1 MVSSVLRGLL
11 FPLLIHSYFCTR
23 PVRVASWDSRDSAG
37 PFGVVTLAHRFG
49 RIHAPSRNMRSALRF
64 LSDRNPGRL
73 LVEARIFLFGF
84 TPLGQWSPRP
94 PSASGKGSACASLP
108 LSWQK
113 PTAGFLFHWLLPG
126 SARLA
131 VGISPWKC
139 MFVVK
144 QPVFLRSGFVSF
156 FCRFSLKFQWLQQKV
171 Q

>member
-1 MVSSVLRGLL
+1 LL
-11 FPLLIHSYFCTR
+11 LGTAGTPLAPS
-23 PVRVASWDSRDSAG
+23 
-37 PFGVVTLAHRFG
+37 FGVVTLAHRFG
-49 RIHAPSRNMRSALRF
+49 RIHAPSREHALCAALPFGQKPLAGFWLR
-64 LSDRNPGRL
+64 RGY
-73 LVEARIFLFGF
+73 FLFGF